1 MSMSLWSRIA
11 DVLTA
16 LVSGESLSNV
26 FKKLKTPPERTVG
39 FTIAVIAL
47 SAKMA
52 KADGQV
58 THSEVLAFR
67 EVFRVPASDEANA
80 ERVFNLAR
88 QDVAGFEIYAR
99 KIKKMF
105 GAQIDTLEDLLEGL
119 FHIAVADGRYHEQED
134 AFLKRVCEIFVLSD
148 RSFRIMK
155 ARYIKGTPANP
166 YEVLGVSPSASLIE
180 IRNAWRDLVKK
191 NHPDQLTARG
201 VPIEAV
207 KLREARLVAI
217 NQAWDKINNATE
229 NFLA

>member
-1 MSMSLWSRIA
+1 MSLWSRIA

-119 FHIAVADGRYHEQED
+119 FHIAVADGRYHEEED
-134 AFLKRVCEIFVLSD
+134 AFLKRVCEIFVLGD
-148 RSFRIMK
+148 HRFRVMK
-155 ARYIKGTPANP
+155 ARYVKGTPANP
-166 YEVLGVSPSASLIE
+166 L
-180 IRNAWRDLVKK
+180 
-191 NHPDQLTARG
+191 
-201 VPIEAV
+201 
-207 KLREARLVAI
+207 
-217 NQAWDKINNATE
+217 
-229 NFLA
+229 

>member
-1 MSMSLWSRIA
+1 M
-11 DVLTA
+11 
-16 LVSGESLSNV
+16 
-26 FKKLKTPPERTVG
+26 G

-67 EVFRVPASDEANA
+67 EVFRVPVSDEANA
-80 ERVFNLAR
+80 ERVFDLAR

-105 GAQIDTLEDLLEGL
+105 GTQTDTLEDLLEGL

-207 KLREARLVAI
+207 KLGEARLVAI